1 MIKSLLSKALLLI
14 PFISHHAL
22 AEPIVWKI
30 YDNHRQF
37 YVLGSI
43 HAGEKEMF
51 PLPQAFLSQWKK
63 ADALVVEANILQH
76 SAPAT
81 QNNKPPYTQETLN
94 NEQLEKLKTIAESL
108 SLPYKLLTSQPPWLT
123 ATYLQLTL
131 AKQLNLST
139 DQGIDYVLLKR
150 AEEQHIPI
158 KSLESVEYQLSLLQ
172 NLPHNGNGMLV
183 ETIDRWQQ
191 TKASLQCLV
200 DVWKQGDSEKFTTLF
215 NDTQY
220 DPETNEALIFA
231 RNRHWAETLT
241 QSPDYQSGRFM
252 VVVGAFHLIGEQGLP
267 ALMKQAG
274 FTVERIT
281 KGTTAKCENWET
293 ISQSSS

>member
-76 SAPAT
+76 NAPAT

-158 KSLESVEYQLSLLQ
+158 KALESVEYQLSLLQ

-183 ETIDRWQQ
+183 ETIDHWQQ

-200 DVWKQGDSEKFTTLF
+200 DVWKQGDSEKFATLF

-231 RNRHWAETLT
+231 RNRRWAETLT

-281 KGTTAKCENWET
+281 KGTTAKCEDWET

>member
-158 KSLESVEYQLSLLQ
+158 KALESVEYQLSLLQ

-183 ETIDRWQQ
+183 ETIDHWQQ

-220 DPETNEALIFA
+220 DPETNEALIFT

-241 QSPDYQSGRFM
+241 QSSDYQSGRFM

-281 KGTTAKCENWET
+281 KGTTAQCEDWET
-293 ISQSSS
+293 IRQSSS

>member
-30 YDNHRQF
+30 HDNHRQF

-76 SAPAT
+76 NAPAT

-158 KSLESVEYQLSLLQ
+158 KALESVEYQLSLLQ

-183 ETIDRWQQ
+183 ETIDHWQQ

-200 DVWKQGDSEKFTTLF
+200 DVWKQGDSEKFATLF

-231 RNRHWAETLT
+231 RNRRWAETLT

-281 KGTTAKCENWET
+281 KGTTAKCEDWET

>member
-1 MIKSLLSKALLLI
+1 MFKSLLSKALLLL

-43 HAGEKEMF
+43 HAGEQDMF

-63 ADALVVEANILQH
+63 ADALIVEANILQ
-76 SAPAT
+76 PT
-81 QNNKPPYTQETLN
+81 TTPTEQNNKPPYTQETLN
-94 NEQLEKLKTIAESL
+94 TEQLAKLKTIAESL
-108 SLPYKLLTSQPPWLT
+108 SLPYELLTSQPPWLT
-123 ATYLQLTL
+123 ATYLQLML
-131 AKQLNLST
+131 ANQLNLSP

-150 AEEQHIPI
+150 AEKQHIPI

-172 NLPHNGNGMLV
+172 NLPHNGNSMLV
-183 ETIDRWQQ
+183 ETIEQWQQ

-200 DVWKQGDSEKFTTLF
+200 DVWKQGDSEKFKTLF

-241 QSPDYQSGRFM
+241 LSPDYQSGRFM

-267 ALMKQAG
+267 ALMKKAG
-274 FTVERIT
+274 FKVERIT
-281 KGTTAKCENWET
+281 KGATAQCEDWEAIT
-293 ISQSSS
+293 SSS

>member
-158 KSLESVEYQLSLLQ
+158 KSLESVEYQLNLLQ

-183 ETIDRWQQ
+183 ETIDHWQQ

-231 RNRHWAETLT
+231 RNRNWAETLT

-281 KGTTAKCENWET
+281 KGATARCEDWET

>member
-43 HAGEKEMF
+43 HAGEKEML
-51 PLPQAFLSQWKK
+51 PLPQTFLSQWKK

-76 SAPAT
+76 NAPAT

-172 NLPHNGNGMLV
+172 NLPHNGNSMLV
-183 ETIDRWQQ
+183 ETIDHWQQ

-241 QSPDYQSGRFM
+241 QSSDYQSGRFM

-281 KGTTAKCENWET
+281 KGTTAKCEDWET